1 MLLILSN
8 ALLKEAALLKKEYDK
23 LEKNL
28 GGIKDMKNIPDV
40 MFIVDINMEQNAV
53 LEAHKLGI
61 PIVAIVDT
69 NCDPE
74 MVDFPIPGNDDAIR
88 ACQLIAGRLA
98 DAINEGRQSRE
109 DELVSEV
116 REAAQEEDVEEDE
129 IVSMAES
136 ELDNIPED
144 EVK

>member
-1 MLLILSN
+1 MFATDFIKRFTK
-8 ALLKEAALLKKEYDK
+8 KEAALLKKEYDK

-40 MFIVDINMEQNAV
+40 MFIVDVNMEQNAV

-98 DAINEGRQSRE
+98 DAINEGRQSKE
-109 DELVSEV
+109 T
-116 REAAQEEDVEEDE
+116 E
-129 IVSMAES
+129 I
-136 ELDNIPED
+136 DDIPED